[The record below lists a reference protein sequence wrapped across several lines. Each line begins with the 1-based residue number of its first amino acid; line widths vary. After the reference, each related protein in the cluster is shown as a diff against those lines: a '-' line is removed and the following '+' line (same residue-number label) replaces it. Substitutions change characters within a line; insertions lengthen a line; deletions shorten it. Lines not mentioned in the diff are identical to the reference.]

1 MVNGAARGVECAAMT
16 AEADQIGPERVSLPG
31 VPAYLRSVFE
41 LGRRSLRPALPALT
55 ILFLYRLGM
64 SAYGALT
71 NYSYVHGRG
80 ALVKA
85 VADATTVLFLVFIY
99 IPFLPL
105 QESLLRGRPISFL
118 GAIRRVLR
126 VSVNLVFSGVAQVAI
141 LLGPIT
147 PIAIIGARLL
157 SDPWG
162 PLLWTGMAWLAVAAF
177 FMIFAIPAVVLD
189 GEGPLRS
196 LWTSFRLVSRNLGSA
211 LGKLLVLASL
221 AFVGFMVASPLSTLG
236 GNATAPIKLVVVTWT
251 SAAETLLYPFWIAA
265 VTVLYRSLRPWT
277 DDGGAVDAEKGGPM
291 LSTKAIRGPLVG
303 AGILLLAAVLNP
315 GWVEW
320 IHSTIITPPTCSMR
334 PTASRALSYS
344 PVTGLTV
351 QVNGM
356 VLPSPVVI
364 TLLSTPI
371 VTIAN
376 STSAA
381 ITVTSVALYESLDNV
396 YRPEVDLAP
405 PCKYMAI
412 TSDDCVTATGP
423 GTVAPGGTCTIKL
436 SVPREQSGYL
446 LVDTS
451 LGVLTI
457 PIVAMR

>member
-1 MVNGAARGVECAAMT
+1 MT
-16 AEADQIGPERVSLPG
+16 ADADPIGPTRVSLPG
-31 VPAYLRSVFE
+31 VPAYVRSVYD
-41 LGRRSLRPALPALT
+41 LGRRSIRPALPALAF
-55 ILFLYRLGM
+55 LFLYNLGTG
-64 SAYGALT
+64 AYGALT
-71 NYSYVHGRG
+71 NYSE
-80 ALVKA
+80 ALKGHALGGMA
-85 VADATTVLFLVFIY
+85 VANATPVLLLVFIY

-105 QESLLRGRPISFL
+105 QESLLRGHPINYL

-147 PIAIIGARLL
+147 PIAISGARLL
-157 SDPWG
+157 SDPFG
-162 PLLWTGMAWLAVAAF
+162 PIIWIGLAWMAVAAF

-189 GEGPLRS
+189 GEGPLHS
-196 LWTSFRLVSRNLGSA
+196 LRTSYRLVSRNLGSA
-211 LGKLLVLASL
+211 LGRFLVLASL
-221 AFVGFMVASPLSTLG
+221 AFVGFEVASPLSTLG
-236 GNATAPIKLVVVTWT
+236 RNATAPIKVAVVTWT
-251 SAAETLLYPFWIAA
+251 SAAETLLFPFWVAA
-265 VTVLYRSLRPWT
+265 VLVLYRSLRPWT
-277 DDGGAVDAEKGGPM
+277 DDGRDGGAVDAEQGGPK

-320 IHSTIITPPTCSMR
+320 LHSTFITRPICGMR

-351 QVNGM
+351 QVNGT
-356 VLPSPVVI
+356 VLPSPLVI

-381 ITVTSVALYESLDNV
+381 ITVTSVNLYESLDNV

-457 PIVAMR
+457 PIVAMRKF

>member
-1 MVNGAARGVECAAMT
+1 MI
-16 AEADQIGPERVSLPG
+16 ADADPIAPTRVSLAG

-41 LGRRSLRPALPALT
+41 LGRRSIRPALPALAF
-55 ILFLYRLGM
+55 LFLYRLGM
-64 SAYGALT
+64 DAYGALT
-71 NYSYVHGRG
+71 SYSLRKG
-80 ALVKA
+80 ALVGKA
-85 VADATTVLFLVFIY
+85 ADIAELLSLVLVY

-105 QESLLRGRPISFL
+105 QESLLRGHPINFL

-126 VSVNLVFSGVAQVAI
+126 VSVNLVFSGVAQAAI

-147 PIAIIGARLL
+147 PITIIGARLL

-162 PLLWTGMAWLAVAAF
+162 PALWTGMAWLAVAAF

-211 LGKLLVLASL
+211 LGRLLVLASL

-251 SAAETLLYPFWIAA
+251 SAAETLLYPFWVAA

-315 GWVEW
+315 EWVEW

-371 VTIAN
+371 VTITN